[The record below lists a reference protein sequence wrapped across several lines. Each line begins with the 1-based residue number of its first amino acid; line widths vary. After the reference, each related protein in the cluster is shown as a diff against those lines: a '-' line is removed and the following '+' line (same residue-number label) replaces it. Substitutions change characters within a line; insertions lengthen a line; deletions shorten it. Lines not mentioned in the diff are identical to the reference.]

1 MKICVLHNHYYRSSG
16 SAVIIRRITEAF
28 RGSAVDFIFAGC
40 RAPAEGGTAAE
51 EDLSWIP
58 DGKYAHFDLMGRP
71 PGLPGEA
78 MKFIRWIKQNQC
90 DVIHVHHRRLA
101 ALVNLTSRYHGT
113 PFLFTA
119 HNTFPLSLWFW
130 AFAPKDTSG
139 VSPSV
144 VNYLKRNTRAKNPLL
159 TWNPFPFSLQAPA
172 PKDLSLAWNTAISV
186 GRLEPVKGQL
196 NLVLAWKK
204 LQSLGVRPQLNIF
217 GEGYLR
223 PQLEAT
229 IRTLGLQDQVHLRG
243 FASDLSKEF
252 SSSLFNILASSTE
265 GFPNVVVEAS
275 ATNTATLLTDVDGS
289 RDAVPPDVM
298 LPNKVKIGEVDAL
311 ADHLAKWFANPEAAI
326 ADGVAFRRF
335 MMQRCSMDA
344 VRDTYTQIYTRL
356 VAGVDSP
363 SGSPHYGL
371 FPETASRA
379 IGD

>member
-28 RGSAVDFIFAGC
+28 RGTDVEFIFAGC
-40 RAPAEGGTAAE
+40 GAPTEGGTTPE

-58 DGKYAHFDLMGRP
+58 DGKYAYFNLMGNP
-71 PGLPGEA
+71 SGLPGEA
-78 MKFIRWIKQNQC
+78 MKLIRWIKQNQC

-101 ALVNLTSRYHGT
+101 ALVNLTSRYHRT
-113 PFLFTA
+113 PTLFTA
-119 HNTFPLSLWFW
+119 HNTFPRALWFW
-130 AFAPKDTSG
+130 AFAPKDVSG

-144 VNYLKRNTRAKNPLL
+144 VSYLKRNTRAKDPLL
-159 TWNPFPFSLQAPA
+159 TWNPFPFSIQQPA
-172 PKDLSLAWNTAISV
+172 PKDPFHTRNTAISV

-204 LQSLGVRPQLNIF
+204 LQALGVRPQLNIF

-229 IRTLGLQDQVHLRG
+229 IKTLGLQDQVHLRG

-252 SSSLFNILASSTE
+252 TSSLFSILVSSTE

-298 LPNKVKIGEVDAL
+298 LPNKVKVGDVDAL
-311 ADHLAKWFANPEAAI
+311 ADHLAKWFTNPQAAA
-326 ADGVAFRRF
+326 ADGHAFRTF
-335 MMQRCSMDA
+335 LMERCSMDA
-344 VRDTYTQIYTRL
+344 VRETYTQIYARL
-356 VAGVDSP
+356 LAGP
-363 SGSPHYGL
+363 GL
-371 FPETASRA
+371 SSQLPRYELLPETASRV